1 MPEAKNPI
9 RKATTA
15 FVNWCADTS
24 PAARLERTI
33 AQGVIGVGASILA
46 NIAGAPEWVTI
57 GLAPTVMAILAPI
70 QAEIGK
76 RADA

>member
-1 MPEAKNPI
+1 MPETKNPI
-9 RKATTA
+9 RKASTA

-46 NIAGAPEWVTI
+46 NIARPSG
-57 GLAPTVMAILAPI
+57 
-70 QAEIGK
+70 
-76 RADA
+76 

>member
-33 AQGVIGVGASILA
+33 AQGVIGVGASRQGHP
-46 NIAGAPEWVTI
+46 AGAPPGVSHRQ
-57 GLAPTVMAILAPI
+57 APPGKALRGPRP
-70 QAEIGK
+70 AEIGK

>member
-1 MPEAKNPI
+1 MPETKNPI

-15 FVNWCADTS
+15 FMNWCADTS

-33 AQGVIGVGASILA
+33 AQGVIGVGASLLA
-46 NIAGAPEWVTI
+46 NTAGAPEWVTI

>member
-1 MPEAKNPI
+1 MPETKNPI
-9 RKATTA
+9 RTATTA

-33 AQGVIGVGASILA
+33 AQGVIGVGVSLLA
-46 NIAGAPEWVTI
+46 NTAGAPEWVTI
-57 GLAPTVMAILAPI
+57 GLAPTVMAVLAPI

>member
-1 MPEAKNPI
+1 MPETKNPI

-33 AQGVIGVGASILA
+33 AQGVIGVAASAVA

-57 GLAPTVMAILAPI
+57 GLAPTVMAILTPI

-76 RADA
+76 HADA